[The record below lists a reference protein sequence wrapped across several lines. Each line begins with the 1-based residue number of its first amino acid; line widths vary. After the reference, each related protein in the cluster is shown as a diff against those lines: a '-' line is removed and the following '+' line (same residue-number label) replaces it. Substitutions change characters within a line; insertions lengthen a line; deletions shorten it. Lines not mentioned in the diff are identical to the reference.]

1 MDKKFAQ
8 LHIYVYIYICLSHMK
23 MNFACVHDDMTPQ
36 HFAINIFKSTEQI
49 DSSMFHHNA
58 NTILSSR

>member
-1 MDKKFAQ
+1 
-8 LHIYVYIYICLSHMK
+8 MK

-49 DSSMFHHNA
+49 DSSMFHHKIQFYLVDNEV
-58 NTILSSR
+58 THVL